1 VSFFQHLKNNP
12 CQFTLS
18 GLFSRRPQSSRCTKA
33 FLVLFHC
40 QLEPPT
46 MARSGRLFSF
56 AVEGKREQY
65 EKLKAKFENQTTKE
79 TASHE

>member
-1 VSFFQHLKNNP
+1 
-12 CQFTLS
+12 
-18 GLFSRRPQSSRCTKA
+18 
-33 FLVLFHC
+33 
-40 QLEPPT
+40 